1 MNLPPGEVDREIMDA
16 QRRICESLGLD
27 HAALWQW
34 SDGAPGFFTL
44 THVYSAGDG
53 PQLRTG
59 MNSQEAFPWVQQQ
72 MLAGRIVALASL
84 DDLPAEAARDR
95 QVAREMGVRSNLTIP
110 LSVGGQPAVGALG
123 FNTLRAHRDWP
134 DPLVKR
140 LQLVAQIFAN
150 ALARKRADQAL
161 RESEM
166 RLSLATDSAGAGL
179 WVLDWNS
186 GEFWANTTA
195 RSIFGYTAD
204 ERITLARFETS
215 VFPEDWPRVTDSL
228 ANSAKTGAP
237 VEVEYRI
244 RLDDGTRKWLVSR
257 GRPFFKA
264 NGDPERLVGLSMDIT
279 GQRKAEIEAMELR
292 NTLAHSD
299 RVSLLGHLSSALAHE
314 LSQPLGAILRNAEAA
329 KIMLG
334 EPSPDLEELRAI
346 VEDILRDDHRAGD
359 VIDRLRSLLKRGR
372 LNPQPVHLGELLGE
386 VLSLLRGDA
395 AARHVRVESAVA
407 PDLPLVLGDRIH
419 LQQVLI
425 NLLVNA
431 MDALDGVA
439 QDQRLVRVT
448 VRRANASAVEVEVAD
463 QGHGIAK
470 EDLPRLFDAFFTTKA
485 SGMGIGLPVSKTIIE
500 AHKGK
505 LWAENNPEGGARF
518 HFTVPVVSGS
528 SNIIRKVMSN
538 TPTTT
543 RFSQSRT
550 RTGGHGLCRGRRRF
564 PSAIDGPAAEGLG
577 FPGGHAQFGGRTARG
592 IAAGRPGLRRD

>member
-1 MNLPPGEVDREIMDA
+1 M
-16 QRRICESLGLD
+16 
-27 HAALWQW
+27 
-34 SDGAPGFFTL
+34 
-44 THVYSAGDG
+44 
-53 PQLRTG
+53 
-59 MNSQEAFPWVQQQ
+59 
-72 MLAGRIVALASL
+72 
-84 DDLPAEAARDR
+84 
-95 QVAREMGVRSNLTIP
+95 
-110 LSVGGQPAVGALG
+110 
-123 FNTLRAHRDWP
+123 
-134 DPLVKR
+134 
-140 LQLVAQIFAN
+140 
-150 ALARKRADQAL
+150 
-161 RESEM
+161 
-166 RLSLATDSAGAGL
+166 
-179 WVLDWNS
+179 
-186 GEFWANTTA
+186 
-195 RSIFGYTAD
+195 
-204 ERITLARFETS
+204 
-215 VFPEDWPRVTDSL
+215 
-228 ANSAKTGAP
+228 
-237 VEVEYRI
+237 EVEYRI

-279 GQRKAEIEAMELR
+279 GQRKAEIEARELR

-359 VIDRLRSLLKRGR
+359 VIDRLRSLLKRGS

-395 AARHVRVESAVA
+395 AARHVRVESSVA

-439 QDQRLVRVT
+439 QDKRLVRVT
-448 VRRANASAVEVEVAD
+448 VRRGNASAVEVEVAD

-470 EDLPRLFDAFFTTKA
+470 EHLPRLFDAFFTTKA

-518 HFTVPVVSGS
+518 RFTVPVVSGAPIS
-528 SNIIRKVMSN
+528 SGRSSSN
-538 TPTTT
+538 TPPRPGSANPEPAREATVYVVDDDVSHLRSMARLLKASGFRVVMHNSAAELLAELRPDAPGCVVTDLMMPEMSGIDLQEALRRAGNPLPVVFLSGQGNVPTTVQAMKGGAEDFLT
-543 RFSQSRT
+543 KNAPREDLLAAIGRALERNALDRT
-550 RTGGHGLCRGRRRF
+550 RTASLREKRSLFESLTDREREVLRHVLQGQLNK
-564 PSAIDGPAAEGLG
+564 
-577 FPGGHAQFGGRTARG
+577 Q
-592 IAAGRPGLRRD
+592 IAADLGIHERTVKLHRTHLTTKLGVHSVAELSRLVQEAEIEL